1 MANHRY
7 WRVYSMV
14 STDGTYTQFA
24 EMEFRA
30 TAAGADTTA
39 PAGTALGTA
48 APQAGTPAAAF
59 ANDGSTTI
67 LQYAALTDVW
77 CGYDYG
83 AASGGWQDIVEVAMM
98 GAIGNIARTPQE
110 FRVEYSDDAT
120 TWVTAWTVSTPVGAY
135 TASAFTVF
143 TKPTAATNYRY
154 WRARLANCQSNT
166 FTFAEVTMAIALA
179 GANQCTGGTA
189 VGLGGTPA
197 NAFDAATGTTW
208 TCTFGN
214 HGYIGYDFGAGV
226 TKKIIEIGMLSRQD
240 ATSFFNQWG
249 RTVYVEASS
258 DGIAWTAP
266 IWTAP
271 NCLQTYT
278 DGPSVIR
285 DPAAVTGG
293 ATHRW
298 WGIRPTALQSGTAL
312 GVQEIEFR
320 STVGG
325 ARNTTGG
332 RAGSLY
338 PFDNIKFAS
347 KAYDGTTAEY
357 SSTAA
362 SGLLDMLVYDY
373 GAGNE
378 KSTPA
383 QVAMTARTN
392 AGGSEFNQAPTAF
405 DLIYSD
411 DGINFTTQQ
420 SFTTAAWTTASQ
432 QLFAPAQSSGRR
444 RQICN
449 A

>member
-7 WRVYSMV
+7 WRVYSMIA
-14 STDGTYTQFA
+14 TDATYTQFA

-30 TAAGADTTA
+30 TAGGADTTS
-39 PAGTALGTA
+39 PGGTALGTA
-48 APQAGTPAAAF
+48 SPQAGTPAAAF

-67 LQYAALTDVW
+67 LQYAAISDVW

-120 TWVTAWTVSTPVGAY
+120 TWTTAWTVSTPSSAY

-143 TKPTAATNYRY
+143 TKTTTATNYRY
-154 WRARLANCQSNT
+154 WRTRLANCQSNA
-166 FTFAEVTMAIALA
+166 FTFAEVTMAIAL
-179 GANQCTGGTA
+179 GGSNQCTGGTA
-189 VGLGGTPA
+189 LGLGGTPA
-197 NAFDAATGTTW
+197 NAFDAATGTIW
-208 TCTFGN
+208 TGSFAN
-214 HGYIGYDFGAGV
+214 HCYIGYDFGAGV
-226 TKKIIEIGMLSRQD
+226 TKKIIEISMLSRQD
-240 ATSFFNQWG
+240 ATTFFNQWG

-258 DGIAWTAP
+258 DGTAWIP
-266 IWTAP
+266 QWTAP

-278 DGPSVIR
+278 DGPSYIR
-285 DPAAVTGG
+285 DPASVSAG

-298 WGIRPTALQSGTAL
+298 WGIQPTTLQSGTAF

-320 STVGG
+320 ATVGG

-332 RAGSLY
+332 RGGSLY
-338 PFDNIKFAS
+338 PFDNTKFAS
-347 KAYDGTTAEY
+347 KAFDGTTAEY
-357 SSTAA
+357 TSLGT

-378 KSTPA
+378 KATPA
-383 QVAMTARTN
+383 QIAMTARAN
-392 AGGSEFNQAPTAF
+392 NVASEFNQAPSAF
-405 DLIYSD
+405 NLVYSD

-420 SFTTAAWTTASQ
+420 SFTPATWTTASQ
-432 QLFAPAQSSGRR
+432 QLFAPAQSGRR
-444 RQICN
+444 RQMCN